1 MKHLK
6 KFNETKEEN
15 IYLKEQIFSSI
26 LEIQDYFRDGNYF
39 LSVDTIEDIY
49 DELERTRRGSGTLYQ
64 LIKDS
69 SRVCIRLRTIRAPKS
84 AKYGLSSKFS
94 LDKKVDAEKKWC
106 EILEDLKISIER
118 LGDFDVITLEIE
130 GILWVVIK

>member
-69 SRVCIRLRTIRAPKS
+69 RVCIRLRTIRAPKS
-84 AKYGLSSKFS
+84 AKWGLSSKIS

>member
-49 DELERTRRGSGTLYQ
+49 DELENTL
-64 LIKDS
+64 
-69 SRVCIRLRTIRAPKS
+69 
-84 AKYGLSSKFS
+84 
-94 LDKKVDAEKKWC
+94 
-106 EILEDLKISIER
+106 
-118 LGDFDVITLEIE
+118 
-130 GILWVVIK
+130 